1 MTDTRRYDDY
11 LRLGIGVFTACV
23 MPRGWGHNR
32 STPIESLMPT
42 FGEKLRTLRK
52 RAKLT
57 QRELADQ
64 LGEMNQSFIAL
75 LEHDKRNPTVEIVLK
90 VSNLFHVTAD
100 QLIRDEL
107 TLDDPTDTTTKTDE
121 TT

>member
-1 MTDTRRYDDY
+1 
-11 LRLGIGVFTACV
+11 
-23 MPRGWGHNR
+23 
-32 STPIESLMPT
+32 MPT

-57 QRELADQ
+57 QQNLADR
-64 LGEMNQSFIAL
+64 LGYTDQSFIAL
-75 LEHDKRNPTVEIVLK
+75 VERGKRNPTVEMILK

-107 TLDDPTDTTTKTDE
+107 ELDSSSDTRSDTDDSPPLL
-121 TT
+121 